1 MMGVWLETPC
11 VVICLSKPHKTF
23 TLSQTAQLAG
33 TCNAWSKVKDF
44 KWLRAQ
50 QSPHWSV
57 LPEEERKG
65 QGVAVERAVER
76 GTGKEG
82 GEEEEEEI

>member
-1 MMGVWLETPC
+1 MHVH
-11 VVICLSKPHKTF
+11 VHV
-23 TLSQTAQLAG
+23 QAAQLAG
-33 TCNAWSKVKDF
+33 TRNAWGEVKDF

-57 LPEEERKG
+57 LPEGERRGEEVVVVEEMEEGGKG
-65 QGVAVERAVER
+65 RE
-76 GTGKEG
+76 KEG